1 VRRHLPGGGH
11 RPGLPLA
18 LPVVRH
24 RIAPA
29 IILALLGIAALAPAA
44 AAQSPSGQ
52 APAECG
58 TYDGVVCQGWFTDAA
73 GVVADDARV
82 EDAIGALV
90 AAYGHQ
96 IAFVIVSAVPHG
108 TPLSF
113 AQDLGNAWGVGLAG
127 GPAGIVILVDLSA
140 RRTELTTGPG
150 LDLPSSRITG
160 AGDSFF
166 GRNDFEGGALA
177 IVGSLEQA
185 LAEPGSGTSSGPPVA
200 IILALLAAV
209 VLVGGGVVLVSVRRR
224 KRERIRAARAELV
237 DGDVARLEPAGHEL
251 PSVAEFAV
259 PFSGEAPEV
268 STTAAVAAL
277 RAVHHGDRVD
287 DEAVLR
293 ALWSLDLVTVVDRDR
308 VRRETEVPLELRS
321 SSERPLLEGA
331 LQSAIRETLDVD
343 EEDDRLFEVKRQ
355 ELNRIIDSLRPH
367 RVAAARSRLGQA
379 ITDRLTATPIG
390 YTDLTDAGERL
401 LRAAPALDQAAPLHG
416 AAEELNAV
424 YATARRKTDRL
435 QTLYASLP
443 DSTTRPAV
451 AAALADLSEEPTA
464 SFERYEQV
472 RTALLSKGAL
482 LTRDG
487 LSIPAIAALL
497 LLNHD
502 EDDLDDF
509 VAAYHANRDL
519 GLDPGEAVECA
530 LAGLREAGEIE
541 RVRTEAVRLG
551 LPVAITTALLRRRDD
566 GPAVYQELLDGL
578 AAEGVTGDT
587 RQTIAGILA
596 VSLEPAQALRRW
608 FEARQALAT
617 LGLEGTYADVAAAFG
632 ASDPR
637 GPRVFA
643 LAYAAQRQ
651 ALARSE
657 IADADRFAPEL
668 AHEGTSGQTDTW
680 SGHPLPRGLSNFDPF
695 TLFFYHWVITKGH
708 RGSFGWEP
716 IYRDHSWSAD
726 RGSWWGGGGGF
737 AGGGGSSWGGGSWGG
752 GSFGGW
758 GGGGGFSGGGGS
770 SW

>member
-1 VRRHLPGGGH
+1 MTAHPGG
-11 RPGLPLA
+11 PLA
-18 LPVVRH
+18 LPLVGH
-24 RIAPA
+24 K
-29 IILALLGIAALAPAA
+29 ILRVALLAALGLAVMAPAA
-44 AAQSPSGQ
+44 AAQTGSTGQ
-52 APAECG
+52 APADCG
-58 TYDGVVCQGWFTDAA
+58 TYDGVVCRGWFSDDAA
-73 GVVADDARV
+73 VVADDARV
-82 EDAIGALV
+82 EEAIGALV
-90 AAYGHQ
+90 ARYGHQ

-113 AQDLGNAWGVGLAG
+113 AQDLGNAWGVGLAD

-140 RRTELTTGPG
+140 HRTELTTGPG
-150 LDLPSSRITG
+150 LDLPESRIAG
-160 AGDSFF
+160 AGNSFF
-166 GRNDFEGGALA
+166 GRDDFEGGALA

-185 LAEPGSGTSSGPPVA
+185 LAEPDTGSPSRPSGA
-200 IILALLAAV
+200 IILGVLAAAG
-209 VLVGGGVVLVSVRRR
+209 LVAGGAGLSSVRRR
-224 KRERIRAARAELV
+224 KVERIRAARAELI

-251 PSVAEFAV
+251 PSAAEYAI
-259 PFSGEAPEV
+259 PFTGEASEV
-268 STTAAVAAL
+268 GTSAAVATL

-287 DEAVLR
+287 DEPAVR
-293 ALWSLDLVTVVDRDR
+293 ALWSLGLVVVVDRDR
-308 VRRETEVPLELRS
+308 VRRDTEIPLALRS

-331 LQSAIRETLDVD
+331 LQSAIRESLDVD
-343 EEDDRLFEVKRQ
+343 EDDDRLFEVKRQ
-355 ELNRIIDSLRPH
+355 ELNRLVDALRPH
-367 RVAAARSRLGQA
+367 RIAAARQRLGQA
-379 ITDRLTATPIG
+379 IVDRLTVTPAG
-390 YTDLTDAGERL
+390 FADLTDAGERL
-401 LRAAPALDQAAPLHG
+401 LRAAPALDTAASLDG
-416 AAEELNAV
+416 AVAELDTV
-424 YATARRKTDRL
+424 YATARAKTERL

-451 AAALADLSEEPTA
+451 AAALADLTEEPAA

-472 RTALLSKGAL
+472 RTDLLSKGTL

-509 VAAYHANRDL
+509 VASYHSNRGL

-530 LAGLREAGEIE
+530 LAGLREQGEIE
-541 RVRTEAVRLG
+541 RVRAEAKRLG

-566 GPAVYQELLDGL
+566 GPAVYQELLDDL
-578 AAEGVTGDT
+578 AAQGVTGDT

-608 FEARQALAT
+608 FAARQALAT

-637 GPRVFA
+637 GPRTFA

-657 IADADRFAPEL
+657 IDDADRFAPEL
-668 AHEGTSGQTDTW
+668 AHEGTSGQNDTW
-680 SGHPLPRGLSNFDPF
+680 SGDPLPRGLWNFDPF
-695 TLFFYHWVITKGH
+695 TLFFYHWVITKGR

-737 AGGGGSSWGGGSWGG
+737 SGGAGSSWGGGSWGG

>member
-1 VRRHLPGGGH
+1 VGSKILRAVL
-11 RPGLPLA
+11 LA
-18 LPVVRH
+18 TLSLAIV
-24 RIAPA
+24 AP
-29 IILALLGIAALAPAA
+29 AALA
-44 AAQSPSGQ
+44 QTGDTG
-52 APAECG
+52 APADCG
-58 TYDGVVCQGWFTDAA
+58 EYDGVVCRGWFSDDA

-82 EDAIGALV
+82 EEAISALV

-96 IAFVIVSAVPHG
+96 IAFVIVSSVPHG

-113 AQDLGNAWGVGLAG
+113 AQDLGDAWGVGLAD
-127 GPAGIVILVDLSA
+127 GPPGIVILVDLA
-140 RRTELTTGPG
+140 TRRTELTTGPG
-150 LDLPSSRITG
+150 LDLPASRITG

-166 GRNDFEGGALA
+166 GRSDFEGGALA
-177 IVGSLEQA
+177 IVGSLEQE
-185 LAEPGSGTSSGPPVA
+185 LAQPGGDGSSSRPSGR
-200 IILALLAAV
+200 IILGVLAAAA
-209 VLVGGGVVLVSVRRR
+209 LVGGGAALTSVRRR
-224 KRERIRAARAELV
+224 KVERIRTVRAELV

-251 PSVAEFAV
+251 PAVADFTV
-259 PFSGEAPEV
+259 PFSGEAVPV
-268 STTAAVAAL
+268 ATTAAVTTLRAVHQGDPVDDEAAL
-277 RAVHHGDRVD
+277 RAV
-287 DEAVLR
+287 
-293 ALWSLDLVTVVDRDR
+293 WSLALVVVVDRDR
-308 VRRETEVPLELRS
+308 VRRDTEVPLELRS
-321 SSERPLLEGA
+321 SAERPLLEGA
-331 LQSAIRETLDVD
+331 LQSAIRETLDID
-343 EEDDRLFEVKRQ
+343 EDDDRLFEVKRQ
-355 ELNRIIDSLRPH
+355 ELNRIVDSLRPH
-367 RVAAARSRLGQA
+367 RVAAARQRLGQA
-379 ITDRLTATPIG
+379 IVDRLTATPLG
-390 YTDLTDAGERL
+390 FADLTDAGERL
-401 LRAAPALDQAAPLHG
+401 LRAAPALDGTVPL
-416 AAEELNAV
+416 ATSLEELGRV
-424 YATARRKTDRL
+424 YSTATAKTERL

-451 AAALADLSEEPTA
+451 AAALADLSEEPA
-464 SFERYEQV
+464 AAFERYEQV
-472 RTALLSKGAL
+472 RTDLSSTGAL

-509 VAAYHANRDL
+509 VAAYHSNRDL

-530 LAGLREAGEIE
+530 LAGLREPGEIE
-541 RVRTEAVRLG
+541 RVRAEAKRLG
-551 LPVAITTALLRRRDD
+551 LPVSITTALLRRRDD
-566 GPAVYQELLDGL
+566 GPAVYQELLDEL
-578 AAEGVTGDT
+578 AKEGVSGDA

-608 FEARQALAT
+608 FEAREALAT

-637 GPRVFA
+637 GPRTFA

-680 SGHPLPRGLSNFDPF
+680 SGRPIPRGLSDFDPF
-695 TLFFYHWVITKGH
+695 TLFYYHWVITKGH
-708 RGSFGWEP
+708 LGSYGWEP